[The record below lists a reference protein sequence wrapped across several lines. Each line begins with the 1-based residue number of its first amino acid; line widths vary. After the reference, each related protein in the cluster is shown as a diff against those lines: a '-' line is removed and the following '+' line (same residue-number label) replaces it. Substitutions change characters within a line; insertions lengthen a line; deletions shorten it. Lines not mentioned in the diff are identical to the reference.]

1 MIDAT
6 YLLPLRATSLEG
18 LGELTDY
25 LKSLSVAEKI
35 VVDGSSPEIFA
46 AHAQAWRDVVTH
58 LAPEPIAGANGKVA
72 GVLTGLRAA
81 RCDRIIVADDD
92 VRYAR
97 DDLVRVA
104 ALLSNFDVVRPQN
117 YFDPMPWHAVLDT
130 SRTLLNRASGG
141 DWPGTLAFRRSALSG
156 GYRSD
161 VLFENLELVRT
172 VRARGGTEC
181 VAMDLYVRRL
191 PPSAAKYISQRV
203 RQAYD
208 EWARPAR
215 LALALATVPFALF
228 CLTKRYW
235 WTLAA
240 SACFT
245 IGLAEIGRRKSGG
258 AKVFPL
264 LPSLLAPL
272 WLSERGLCAWI
283 AVVLRMRGGVRYGS
297 VVLRDAAT
305 PQRRLERSI

>member
-6 YLLPLRATSLEG
+6 YLLPLRATSLDG
-18 LGELTDY
+18 LEELTEY
-25 LKSLSVAEKI
+25 LRSLSVAQKI

-46 AHAQAWRDVVTH
+46 AHARAWRGMVTH
-58 LAPEPIAGANGKVA
+58 IVPELISGANGKVA

-81 RCDRIIVADDD
+81 RCEYIVVADDD
-92 VRYAR
+92 VRYAG
-97 DDLVRVA
+97 DDLIRVA
-104 ALLSNFDVVRPQN
+104 GLLSSFDVVRPQN

-141 DWPGTLAFRRSALSG
+141 DWPGTLAFRRSALPD
-156 GYRSD
+156 GYRCD

-172 VRARGGTEC
+172 VRARGGKES

-191 PPSAAKYISQRV
+191 PPTAAKYLSQRV

-215 LALALATVPFALF
+215 LAIALATVPFALF
-228 CLTKRYW
+228 CIAQRNW
-235 WTLAA
+235 RILAA
-240 SACFT
+240 AAFFT
-245 IGLAEIGRRKSGG
+245 IGLAEIGRRKAGG
-258 AKVFPL
+258 STVFPFVS
-264 LPSLLAPL
+264 SLLAPL
-272 WLSERGLCAWI
+272 WLLERGVCAWI
-283 AVVLRMRGGVRYGS
+283 AVALRLRGGVRYGT

-305 PQRRLERSI
+305 PERRLERST